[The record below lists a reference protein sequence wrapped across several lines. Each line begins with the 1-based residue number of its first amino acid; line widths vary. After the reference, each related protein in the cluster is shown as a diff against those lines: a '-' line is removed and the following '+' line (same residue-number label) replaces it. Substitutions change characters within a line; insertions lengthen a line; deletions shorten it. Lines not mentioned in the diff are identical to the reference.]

1 MTTLDHRLYAWLLE
15 PDEQRFERAF
25 KAYFD
30 VAYPSV
36 IRRLAR
42 LSRWDP
48 LHLEELAQDALLRF
62 FDKVGRDRREASEA
76 VRLWLPQLRPL
87 NFGVFHERLITGWT
101 KEVGSF
107 REAAMG
113 FRPPQPDDTEW
124 KTCIHALAE
133 RIPALQGQGR
143 HLLHSVHLELRWVSD
158 DAEIAS
164 AVPTEPDTDQIRGQ
178 SDDDSQNKGPGV
190 LASNTCE
197 QQLVEEMLAKSA
209 RAIGAEE
216 AHPGTSVFVQGTST
230 IVRVLPRLRVP
241 TNGYLFEIAATIYLD
256 ECKKRG
262 RQKRGGTSAF
272 TRDQPETADHG
283 DIAFNNPM
291 EPLTLDSFSGDDGE
305 ERFDDA
311 APPMAAHCATGFTV
325 PAVDPTSRYEN
336 EDLFEKFYDYLRKPL
351 DDAIET
357 FHKAQKSG
365 RGAAERRR
373 VDALTDKF
381 SRSMSVLSILGEGYT
396 QEQTAERLG
405 LSRNQVKYI
414 IESVQEAYAR
424 FAADFAC
431 PATLSPT
438 AVGQSH
444 VA

>member
-1 MTTLDHRLYAWLLE
+1 MTTLNHRLYAWLLE
-15 PDEQRFERAF
+15 SDERRFEFAF

-36 IRRLAR
+36 MRRLAR

-48 LHLEELAQDALLRF
+48 VHLEELAQDALLRF
-62 FDKVGRDRREASEA
+62 S
-76 VRLWLPQLRPL
+76 
-87 NFGVFHERLITGWT
+87 
-101 KEVGSF
+101 
-107 REAAMG
+107 
-113 FRPPQPDDTEW
+113 
-124 KTCIHALAE
+124 
-133 RIPALQGQGR
+133 
-143 HLLHSVHLELRWVSD
+143 
-158 DAEIAS
+158 
-164 AVPTEPDTDQIRGQ
+164 
-178 SDDDSQNKGPGV
+178 
-190 LASNTCE
+190 
-197 QQLVEEMLAKSA
+197 
-209 RAIGAEE
+209 
-216 AHPGTSVFVQGTST
+216 
-230 IVRVLPRLRVP
+230 
-241 TNGYLFEIAATIYLD
+241 
-256 ECKKRG
+256 
-262 RQKRGGTSAF
+262 
-272 TRDQPETADHG
+272 
-283 DIAFNNPM
+283 
-291 EPLTLDSFSGDDGE
+291 
-305 ERFDDA
+305 
-311 APPMAAHCATGFTV
+311 
-325 PAVDPTSRYEN
+325 
-336 EDLFEKFYDYLRKPL
+336 